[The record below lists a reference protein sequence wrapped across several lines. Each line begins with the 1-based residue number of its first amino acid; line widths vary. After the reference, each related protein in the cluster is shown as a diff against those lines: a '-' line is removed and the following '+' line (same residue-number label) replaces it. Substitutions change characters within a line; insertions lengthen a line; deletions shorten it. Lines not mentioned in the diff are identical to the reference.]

1 MVGTQLPGQA
11 KGGFLMMHRIFIL
24 AAGIAG
30 AAGVATAAGAAHA
43 EASNLSASSAMFFAH
58 APAFLALALTR
69 PAGSPMRPVDFAG
82 LVLLIGVALF
92 CGDLLARQYLGGRLF
107 PFAAPAGGFLMI
119 AGWLAV
125 AATALAPRR

>member
-1 MVGTQLPGQA
+1 
-11 KGGFLMMHRIFIL
+11 MMHRMFIV

-43 EASNLSASSAMFFAH
+43 EASNLSASSTMFFAH
-58 APAFLALALTR
+58 APVFLALGLTGAARPRALDY
-69 PAGSPMRPVDFAG
+69 AGI
-82 LVLLIGVALF
+82 VLLIGVALF

-119 AGWLAV
+119 AGWLALGV
-125 AATALAPRR
+125 TGFLPRR